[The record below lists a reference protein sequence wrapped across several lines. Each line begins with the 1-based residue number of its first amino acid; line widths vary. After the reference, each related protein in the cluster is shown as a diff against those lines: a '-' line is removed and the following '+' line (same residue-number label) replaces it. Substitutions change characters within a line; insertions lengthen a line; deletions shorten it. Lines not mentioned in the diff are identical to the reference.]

1 MGESK
6 GLNKKVGKKM
16 YHPIKEKNMQAL
28 AAYQR
33 QLWKNPKLTFLF
45 FELTDRCNLNCMH
58 CGSSC
63 LNTNATY
70 LDFEVISRTLKEV
83 SERYDPK
90 QIMICV
96 TGGEPMLH
104 PDFIKVIA
112 ASHDLGFPV
121 GITTNGTLIDDEMA
135 ENLKK
140 AGLDTVAISIDG
152 LEEAHDAFRRSPG
165 AFRKAMQGVKAL
177 KRVGIEPQALTV
189 IHKNNFDQLED
200 IYNFVKAEDFY
211 SWRVVNMDPIGRAK
225 EHEDLLLDGEQ
236 LRGLYDFIHEKR
248 FDPDNDMDVTYGCS
262 HFVTYEYENE
272 LRDYY
277 FQCGAGTKIASIR
290 ANGDI
295 VACLD
300 IERRPDL
307 VQGNAY
313 KDSFCDVWENRFDR
327 FRSDRTA
334 ESAVCKDCPH
344 KGVCMGDS
352 AHTWDYD
359 ASEPL
364 YCVLKMIGDRA
375 E

>member
-1 MGESK
+1 
-6 GLNKKVGKKM
+6 M

-63 LNTNATY
+63 LNTNVTY
-70 LDFEVISRTLKEV
+70 IDFEVISRTLKEV

-121 GITTNGTLIDDEMA
+121 GITTNGTLIDEEMA

-152 LEEAHDAFRRSPG
+152 LEVAHDAFRRNPG

-211 SWRVVNMDPIGRAK
+211 SWRVVNMNPIGRAK

-236 LRGLYDFIHEKR
+236 LRELYDFIRKKR

-313 KDSFCDVWENRFDR
+313 KDSFCAVWENRFER

-344 KGVCMGDS
+344 KDVCMGDS

-359 ASEPL
+359 TNEPL
-364 YCVLKMIGDRA
+364 YCVSNMIGDRA